1 MLKQDKNCTYLVFIK
16 LFLYIKNGIIY
27 LIWVMSMQVT
37 IADETYEV
45 DIVRK
50 IGNKNTYLRVKDDM
64 KIHVTTNTF
73 VTNREIEKLIYK
85 NTEFIIKMIN
95 KMEKKSVNS
104 DSFKYLGSTYD
115 IVKTSTNK
123 VILGSGKVFIGKDL
137 KEEDIEKW
145 YKKEAEKIFLEHLE
159 NCYRLFSR
167 NIPHPS
173 LTIRK
178 MTTRW
183 GVCNTKS
190 KRVTLN
196 LELIKMPLF
205 CLDYV
210 IYHELSHLIYA
221 NHSHDFWQLVE
232 ENCPEYKKV
241 RKYMKE

>member
-1 MLKQDKNCTYLVFIK
+1 MTIK
-16 LFLYIKNGIIY
+16 IGDNYYDVVI
-27 LIWVMSMQVT
+27 T
-37 IADETYEV
+37 
-45 DIVRK
+45 RK
-50 IGNKNTYLRVKDDM
+50 IGNRNTYVRVKEDL

-73 VTNREIEKLIYK
+73 VSTREIEKLIEK
-85 NTEFIIKMIN
+85 NTDFIIKMIN
-95 KMEKKSVNS
+95 KMDKKKEKSEK
-104 DSFKYLGSTYD
+104 FFYLGSEYD
-115 IVKTSTNK
+115 VIRTSTDT
-123 VILGSGKVFIGKDL
+123 ITLGSSKIFIGKNL
-137 KEEDIEKW
+137 TQPDIEKW
-145 YKKEAEKIFLEHLE
+145 YKKEAEKIFLTHLE
-159 NCYRLFSR
+159 NCYRLYTR

-221 NHSHDFWQLVE
+221 NHSRDFWSLVE
-232 ENCPEYKKV
+232 ENCPEYKKI
-241 RKYMKE
+241 RKYMKEE

>member
-1 MLKQDKNCTYLVFIK
+1 
-16 LFLYIKNGIIY
+16 
-27 LIWVMSMQVT
+27 MSMQVT
-37 IADETYEV
+37 IGDETYEV

-50 IGNKNTYLRVKDDM
+50 LGNKNTYLRVKDDM

-85 NTEFIIKMIN
+85 NTDFIIKMIN
-95 KMEKKSVNS
+95 KVEKKSVND

-115 IVKTSTNK
+115 IIRTSTNK
-123 VILGSGKVFIGKDL
+123 VILGGGKVFIGKDL
-137 KEEDIEKW
+137 KKDDIEKW
-145 YKKEAEKIFLEHLE
+145 YKKEAERIFLDHLE
-159 NCYRLFSR
+159 NCYRLYTR

-183 GVCNTKS
+183 GVCNTKD

-196 LELIKMPLF
+196 LELMKKPIY

-210 IYHELSHLIYA
+210 IMHELSHLIHP
-221 NHSHDFWQLVE
+221 NHSKEFWLLVE
-232 ENCPEYKKV
+232 ENCKDYKKI
-241 RKYMKE
+241 KKILKE

>member
-1 MLKQDKNCTYLVFIK
+1 MH
-16 LFLYIKNGIIY
+16 
-27 LIWVMSMQVT
+27 VT
-37 IADETYEV
+37 IGDETYEV

-50 IGNKNTYLRVKDDM
+50 LGNRNTYIRVKEDM

-73 VTNREIEKLIYK
+73 VTTKEIERLIYK
-85 NTEFIIKMIN
+85 NTDFIIKMIN
-95 KMEKKSVNS
+95 KMEKKSAKNEN
-104 DSFKYLGSTYD
+104 FMYLGSQYD
-115 IVKTSTNK
+115 VIRTSSNGIT
-123 VILGSGKVFIGKDL
+123 LGASKVFIGKDTTDD
-137 KEEDIEKW
+137 DIEKW
-145 YKKEAEKIFLEHLE
+145 YKKEAEKVFLEHLE
-159 NCYRLFSR
+159 NCYRLYSR

-183 GVCNTKS
+183 GVCNTRS

-221 NHSHDFWQLVE
+221 NHSKDFWNLVE
-232 ENCPEYKKV
+232 ENCPEYKKI
-241 RKYMKE
+241 RKYMKED

>member
-1 MLKQDKNCTYLVFIK
+1 
-16 LFLYIKNGIIY
+16 
-27 LIWVMSMQVT
+27 MSMQVT
-37 IADETYEV
+37 IGDETYEV

-50 IGNKNTYLRVKDDM
+50 LGNKNTYLRVKDDM

-73 VTNREIEKLIYK
+73 VTNREIEKIIYK
-85 NTEFIIKMIN
+85 NTDFIIKMIN
-95 KMEKKSVNS
+95 KVEKKSVND

-115 IVKTSTNK
+115 IIRTSTNK
-123 VILGSGKVFIGKDL
+123 VILGGGKVFIGKDL
-137 KEEDIEKW
+137 KKDDIEKW
-145 YKKEAEKIFLEHLE
+145 YKKEAERIFLDHLE

-183 GVCNTKS
+183 GVCNTRD

-196 LELIKMPLF
+196 LELMRKPIY

-210 IYHELSHLIYA
+210 IMHELSHLIYA
-221 NHSHDFWQLVE
+221 NHSREVWSLVE
-232 ENCPEYKKV
+232 ENCEYFKKA
-241 RKYMKE
+241 KKILKE